1 MSAPIGDA
9 TLTPAAAVPLTEAT
23 PLVWRLTLLMALAM
37 TALTAADVMTTL
49 VALRHGGIELNQH
62 ISDGKG
68 GLDIGKLVLVNL
80 AVLSPLVI
88 GFFIAMRKAH
98 HVPGPVL
105 DHWWRHVFDIFTV
118 SPRSA
123 VGRSR
128 APLRLATA
136 AMVMIVLKS
145 LIVGSNVLVALRI
158 QNPTSLIADM
168 FSSAGLSGLGLWR
181 AAYAVLIVPC
191 YIAAVGLAA
200 LTLTAVQRERTI
212 KAPA

>member
-1 MSAPIGDA
+1 MSAPI
-9 TLTPAAAVPLTEAT
+9 AAAASVLPAT
-23 PLVWRLTLLMALAM
+23 PLVWRLTLLMALAL
-37 TALTAADVMTTL
+37 TALTAADIATTL
-49 VALRHGGIELNQH
+49 VALRNGGIELNNH
-62 ISDGKG
+62 VSDGKG

-88 GFFIAMRKAH
+88 GYFIAMRKAH

-118 SPRSA
+118 SPRSDA
-123 VGRSR
+123 GRSR

-136 AMVMIVLKS
+136 AMVMIVLKA

-168 FSSAGLSGLGLWR
+168 FSAAGLSGPGLWK
-181 AAYAVLIVPC
+181 AAYAVLIIPC

-200 LTLTAVQRERTI
+200 LTLTAVQRERTV
-212 KAPA
+212 KAVA

>member
-1 MSAPIGDA
+1 MSALIPDA
-9 TLTPAAAVPLTEAT
+9 APALPQAT
-23 PLVWRLTLLMALAM
+23 PLVWRLTLLLVLALI
-37 TALTAADVMTTL
+37 ALTAADVMTTL
-49 VALRHGGIELNQH
+49 VALKNGGIELNHH

-68 GLDIGKLVLVNL
+68 GLNIGKLVLVNL

-88 GFFIAMRKAH
+88 GYFIALRKAH

-118 SPRSA
+118 SPRSP
-123 VGRSR
+123 VGRAR

-136 AMVMIVLKS
+136 AMVMIVLKF
-145 LIVGSNVLVALRI
+145 LIVGSNVLVAFRI

-168 FSSAGLSGLGLWR
+168 FSEAGLTGSGLWQ
-181 AAYAVLIVPC
+181 AAYAVLIIPC

-200 LTLTAVQRERTI
+200 LTLAAVQRERTV
-212 KAPA
+212 KAIA